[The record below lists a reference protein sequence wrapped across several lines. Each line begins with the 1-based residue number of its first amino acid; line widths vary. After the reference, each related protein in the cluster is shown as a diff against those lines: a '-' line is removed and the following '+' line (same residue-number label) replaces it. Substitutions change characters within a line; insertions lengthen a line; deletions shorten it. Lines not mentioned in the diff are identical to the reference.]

1 MKYIYDEEGDVLYA
15 FMGNPRESIYDSVGN
30 GIYLRK
36 GPAPNQYIGFM
47 ILNFSKRL
55 HAHQKFSIPHF
66 EKIKIPPLKEIT
78 I

>member
-15 FMGNPRESIYDSVGN
+15 YLGNPRESIYDSIGN

-36 GPAPNQYIGFM
+36 TSSSNEYIGFM
-47 ILNFSKRL
+47 ILDFAKRF
-55 HAHQKFSIPHF
+55 AMSQEFTIPYF
-66 EKIKIPPLKEIT
+66 DKIKIPPLKEIS